1 MKKISNSVAQTIKRI
16 TLSFTKES
24 ILAGFFFF
32 LVLCSWYIL
41 RPVRNEM
48 AVQNSEILPYLLGIG
63 ALVMLLLNPIYSWLA
78 SRKNLKGVLIGCYSF
93 FISNLLGFIILLEF
107 FDPSSTIS
115 LNQIFFYKS
124 QFFDTATSI
133 SLSQIFYIWCNVYSF
148 FVVSIFWVVII
159 NLFRG
164 VDAVNVYGVIAAG
177 GSLGAY
183 LGSEISK
190 QLASTFNE
198 SGIVFFTMIAI
209 VFLFL
214 ALMTGLGLMKRFS
227 NLEGINESPGG
238 SSFDAIKNLISS
250 SQIRSIGLYMYL
262 WTALMTVHWITSV
275 EIINDWSSDGG
286 NRIIFFSQI
295 EQTVTILTLCT
306 QFFLT
311 AALIRIVGPRY
322 ILMSYGFLFTGVF
335 IGYFMAPTIGYVFVV
350 TIILRLFE
358 YGINKPTRELI
369 FSYLKKI
376 DRYKSSVFVDTFL
389 VRLGDFSGSGLILIS
404 KSAGV
409 VFSQVPLLAIPF
421 AGCVA
426 LLGFKI
432 PPKEQ
437 SQQQNGRIRL

>member
-1 MKKISNSVAQTIKRI
+1 MNNISTSFFPNINKEEAL
-16 TLSFTKES
+16 TLFK
-24 ILAGFFFF
+24 AFCFFFF
-32 LVLCSWYIL
+32 VLASWYAL
-41 RPVRNEM
+41 RPVRNEL
-48 AVQNSEILPYLLGIG
+48 AVQGGINNLPWLLTG
-63 ALVMLLLNPIYSWLA
+63 VMLAMLIINPIYSWLV
-78 SRKNLKGVLIGCYSF
+78 SKVDSKKIVLYVYSF
-93 FISNLLGFIILLEF
+93 FILNLILFL
-107 FDPSSTIS
+107 SLWYIS
-115 LNQIFFYKS
+115 GSEGRIW
-124 QFFDTATSI
+124 TGRA
-133 SLSQIFYIWCNVYSF
+133 FYIWCNVYSF

-295 EQTVTILTLCT
+295 EQTVTILTLFT

-311 AALIRIVGPRY
+311 AAIMRIVGPKY

-335 IGYFMAPTIGYVFVV
+335 IGYFLAPTIGYVFVV

-369 FSYLKKI
+369 FSYLKKV

-389 VRLGDFSGSGLILIS
+389 VRLGDFSGSGFILIS
-404 KSAGV
+404 KSFGV
-409 VFSQVPLLAIPF
+409 AFSHVPLLAIPF

-426 LLGFKI
+426 LLGLKI
-432 PPKEQ
+432 PPEEKIK
-437 SQQQNGRIRL
+437 S